1 MFLLRARTRTQAGK
15 GDSPT
20 IAPFDY
26 GTAIVKGEVGSLLLV
41 MRDANRLQDISVEKS
56 GLGMPRLSGFDVI
69 QGLKTILPVRCR
81 SAWPPRGEARTGE
94 GERFLP
100 GCQRPADTSATL
112 TQVRDSLARAIASIT
127 ASTW

>member
-1 MFLLRARTRTQAGK
+1 
-15 GDSPT
+15 
-20 IAPFDY
+20 
-26 GTAIVKGEVGSLLLV
+26 

-69 QGLKTILPVRCR
+69 QGLKTILPVPMPIGM
-81 SAWPPRGEARTGE
+81 AARGEARTGE

-112 TQVRDSLARAIASIT
+112 TQVRDSLASAIASIT